1 MKELFYFAEALV
13 AAIKAGR
20 EEEQNRK
27 AEGM

>member
-1 MKELFYFAEALV
+1 MRSISDFVTALV

-27 AEGM
+27 VEGL